1 MKEKELNDRGME
13 KELND
18 SGKMHEGKKSR
29 KVKTNQGRRVKNC
42 GPG

>member
-1 MKEKELNDRGME
+1 MTLNGMKEKELNDSGKE

-29 KVKTNQGRRVKNC
+29 EEG
-42 GPG
+42 